1 MTNDARP
8 LRLWVLADN
17 KPGHTSQLRGL
28 IAELEKLTSLE
39 VHWLDAEA
47 LPLRIKDWILKRWP
61 TPVTLPVS
69 DLPAPDLPA
78 PDMVI
83 GAGSAS
89 HGLILLA
96 RRVFGCMA
104 VVLMR
109 PSIPLFCYDAA
120 IVPRHDRPPVRDNIL
135 ITRGVMNTVQPRTA
149 DAVAD
154 QYTLLI
160 GGVSKHFGWSSEDIV
175 AQIREV
181 AGDAPEKH
189 WVLTN
194 SRRTPEDFAAL
205 LNAAQLSNV
214 SFLSHEETPRG
225 WLAEQLKKSREVW
238 VTPDSVSMVYEAI
251 TSGAATGLFSM
262 QPLQHGRI
270 HAGLDDIL
278 ADGFCTSFERWQQ
291 THVLPPPRE
300 PLHEAS
306 RGARWLLER
315 YDCWRELRK

>member
-1 MTNDARP
+1 MANDPRP
-8 LRLWVLADN
+8 LRLWVLADQ

-28 IAELEKLTSLE
+28 IAELEKLTPLE

-47 LPLRIKDWILKRWP
+47 LPFRFKDWLLKRWP
-61 TPVTLPVS
+61 APVTV
-69 DLPAPDLPA
+69 PAPDI
-78 PDMVI
+78 VI

-96 RRVFGCMA
+96 RRVFGSMA
-104 VVLMR
+104 AVLMR
-109 PSIPLFCYDAA
+109 PAIPLFCYDAA
-120 IVPRHDRPPVRDNIL
+120 IVPRHDRPPARDNIL
-135 ITRGVMNTVQPRTA
+135 ITRGVMNTVPPRTA
-149 DAVAD
+149 DVVAD
-154 QYTLLI
+154 QHTVLI
-160 GGVSKHFGWSSEDIV
+160 GGISKHFAWSSDEIV
-175 AQIREV
+175 AQIRQI
-181 AGDAPEKH
+181 ADNDPAKH

-194 SRRTPEDFAAL
+194 SRRTPEDFGAL
-205 LNAAQLSNV
+205 LKAARLANV

-225 WLAEQLKKSREVW
+225 WLAEQLKRSREVW

-262 QPLQHGRI
+262 KPLQHGRI

-291 THVLPPPRE
+291 TQVLPPPRE
-300 PLHEAS
+300 TLHEAG

-315 YDCWRELRK
+315 YQQWRG